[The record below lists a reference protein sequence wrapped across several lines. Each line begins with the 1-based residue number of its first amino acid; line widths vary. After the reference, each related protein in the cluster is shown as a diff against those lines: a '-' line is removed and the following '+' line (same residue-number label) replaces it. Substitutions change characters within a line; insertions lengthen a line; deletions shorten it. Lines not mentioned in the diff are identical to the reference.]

1 MSGRQ
6 SRPQPDKTPSPR
18 HRVCARKNPESYD
31 VVKTNYKRKMAS
43 IKVSFFYS
51 LVVYTAVRTSP
62 VRFDRLFFPYSIRA
76 RFQSALVLAVVA
88 AAAVARCEAGIVAPA
103 PYAAYSTGLL
113 PYSAAG
119 AYPYA
124 AYPFRAPLLP
134 AASRAV
140 AAPLAYPAPAA
151 PLTYPATAARFA
163 AQPLAAAPLPPFR
176 AAVPAA
182 APVVAAAAV
191 PQLDVVDSRPQYQF
205 AYTVRDTLTGDAKDQ
220 EEVRDGD
227 VVKGRYSLIE
237 ADGSRRTVNY
247 YADDINGFNAV
258 VQKDVPVAAPAA
270 AAVVV

>member
-1 MSGRQ
+1 
-6 SRPQPDKTPSPR
+6 
-18 HRVCARKNPESYD
+18 
-31 VVKTNYKRKMAS
+31 MAV
-43 IKVSFFYS
+43 IV
-51 LVVYTAVRTSP
+51 
-62 VRFDRLFFPYSIRA
+62 
-76 RFQSALVLAVVA
+76 
-88 AAAVARCEAGIVAPA
+88 AAAVARCEAGIVASA

-151 PLTYPATAARFA
+151 PLAYPATAARFA

-182 APVVAAAAV
+182 APVVAAAAAPVAVPAAV

-270 AAVVV
+270 VVV

>member
-1 MSGRQ
+1 MF
-6 SRPQPDKTPSPR
+6 
-18 HRVCARKNPESYD
+18 V
-31 VVKTNYKRKMAS
+31 
-43 IKVSFFYS
+43 
-51 LVVYTAVRTSP
+51 
-62 VRFDRLFFPYSIRA
+62 
-76 RFQSALVLAVVA
+76 VVA
-88 AAAVARCEAGIVAPA
+88 VAAARCEAGIVAPA
-103 PYAAYSTGLL
+103 PYAAYPAGLL

-140 AAPLAYPAPAA
+140 AAPLTYPAPAAPLAYPAPAA
-151 PLTYPATAARFA
+151 PLAYPAPAARFA
-163 AQPLAAAPLPPFR
+163 AQPLAPAPVPLLR
-176 AAVPAA
+176 AAAPAA
-182 APVVAAAAV
+182 APVVAAAAAPVAVPAAAV